1 MDIQNNIQFVNLP
14 KDLRNS
20 IGSLDVDQKLQAVAR
35 SNNLH
40 IDQIGQLSTLVD
52 DVILGFI
59 DSNLFSEHIERNLG
73 VDKEKAE
80 KITRDI
86 NNQIFAPIH
95 DSLIHAYGNE
105 TSDFINPEQ
114 EKVDTLEAISNPQAT
129 PSRSLTVSSPIG
141 GTTAVSSQ
149 GQTLE
154 PAKVWPLV
162 PTKVETAFPNKVTG
176 QESEARL
183 RRNEAGNVVSTIKT
197 TDMHE
202 EKLLAP
208 VVSTQTETKI
218 ENKLRFSLIPPE
230 IKEKINRDPYKE
242 SI

>member
-129 PSRSLTVSSPIG
+129 PSRSLADL
-141 GTTAVSSQ
+141 AVSPPS
-149 GQTLE
+149 GGETGGKIVPLPPTL
-154 PAKVWPLV
+154 
-162 PTKVETAFPNKVTG
+162 TPN
-176 QESEARL
+176 S
-183 RRNEAGNVVSTIKT
+183 STLP
-197 TDMHE
+197 DMHE